1 MLITAGLLLACA
13 AVFALGSE
21 KAESIKSSE
30 NQSRP
35 VNWEQRSKEHEIERD
50 LCKAVISWLADGN
63 DLAALECD
71 RLVDSLL
78 ATGEPTVR
86 AYFIAASVANLRN
99 KPRIAIS
106 SLEKAIE
113 KYPDDKAPIRI
124 HIPTKIIGC
133 FWIANIAKQSG
144 EIKQAQSIY
153 KTLLSILST
162 TENVKGV
169 RDKVG
174 LIMLCQFYLAEIESE
189 QLQNNQKALSHLKA
203 IEEVE
208 KPTGLR
214 EHRGAGYDLC
224 KSWANY
230 ESTRITR
237 GTGKANLELSPVS
250 EPMSAYILAVQHLLI
265 TGISGEPLVGSRKGM
280 NIMMYRLIDRAIQS
294 KYSKVDKD
302 LAMLGYGYD
311 QHYRGNF
318 EKAEE
323 LFSSLFQRDSFFSPV
338 AGISLAQVKKAKGKT
353 AEAEATLERLIT
365 KYPGYKSLAVK
376 VKESWKNNAEK
387 IKM

>member
-1 MLITAGLLLACA
+1 M
-13 AVFALGSE
+13 
-21 KAESIKSSE
+21 
-30 NQSRP
+30 
-35 VNWEQRSKEHEIERD
+35 
-50 LCKAVISWLADGN
+50 SWLADGN
-63 DLAALECD
+63 DLAVLECD
-71 RLVDSLL
+71 RLADSLL
-78 ATGEPTVR
+78 TTGEPTAR
-86 AYFIAASVANLRN
+86 AYFIAAQVANLRN
-99 KPRIAIS
+99 KPQIAIS

-124 HIPTKIIGC
+124 DIPTNIVGC

-169 RDKVG
+169 RDKGG
-174 LIMLCQFYLAEIESE
+174 LIMLCQLYLAEIESE

-214 EHRGAGYDLC
+214 GHRGAVYDLS

-237 GTGKANLELSPVS
+237 GRGKANLELSPVS
-250 EPMSAYILAVQHLLI
+250 EHMSAYILAVQHLLI
-265 TGISGEPLVGSRKGM
+265 TGIAGEPLVGSRRGM
-280 NIMMYRLIDRAIQS
+280 NIMMDRLIDRAIQS
-294 KYSKVDKD
+294 KYSRVDKD

-311 QHYRGNF
+311 QHHKGNF

-323 LFSSLFQRDSFFSPV
+323 HFSSLFQRDSFFSPV
-338 AGISLAQVKKAKGKT
+338 AGMSLARVKKAQNNTDDANKV
-353 AEAEATLERLIT
+353 LEQVKL
-365 KYPGYKSLAVK
+365 KHPGYGTV
-376 VKESWKNNAEK
+376 VTRVRQSWN
-387 IKM
+387 